1 MLAGGYKSI
10 GHPTKS
16 NRLTKEKAPDSDDK
30 AERLSDKRG
39 PTAFDTVERNLDTAK
54 LKEIENTNPD
64 KHSGSAGGD
73 QDHSLEIVGFGATV
87 SRKNQLTEKQLANKP
102 AQDQIIERE
111 SPTLKASIEESTIT
125 PQGLLERIAA
135 LPLDKQGQLIC
146 TGIGA
151 YWYEIEHQQY
161 EILVAGATG
170 IGKGVGGLLEGAI
183 GLGKCGCELV
193 QFSRELV
200 ENKPIAQEKAAS
212 AGEAFG
218 KLLVGGIRVIEVCDQ
233 YLGGLGA
240 AAYDGDKTK
249 ALRDISWLG
258 HEIDRRWQAMT
269 PAQQTELTTQLGTE
283 TLGGMMLGAGLH
295 RLSKSASLVEKLQE
309 LGTEASQMG
318 GSAREKYA
326 KFIGG
331 MAEEILLK
339 SNGEPITEFARH
351 EIQLT
356 GKPFGD
362 WPYLNEKPAPEMI
375 RQVTSVSCVSA
386 CGEFLSNGRIRQA
399 ELIERL
405 GAPTLLEELAG
416 ELGPHW
422 KGHFTQEASLEQ
434 LLKLSYW
441 SAGLRNKFT
450 GKIELA
456 HSVIVEGVSKEGHII
471 VLDPW
476 EATRYEMTK
485 EDFVHHWNGCAV
497 YRPGKK

>member
-1 MLAGGYKSI
+1 M
-10 GHPTKS
+10 
-16 NRLTKEKAPDSDDK
+16 SDLESKPETDK
-30 AERLSDKRG
+30 AEKAAENHASK
-39 PTAFDTVERNLDTAK
+39 AFDAVQRNLDSVK
-54 LKEIENTNPD
+54 LKEIHNANPD
-64 KHSGSAGGD
+64 RHSGTAGGD

-87 SRKNQLTEKQLANKP
+87 SRKNQLTERELATKS
-102 AQDQIIERE
+102 AQDVA
-111 SPTLKASIEESTIT
+111 SAKDAPTLKASIEATAIT
-125 PQGLLERIAA
+125 PQGVLEKIAS
-135 LPLDKQGQLIC
+135 LPLDKQAQLVR

-151 YWYEIEHQQY
+151 YWHEIDHQQY

-170 IGKGVGGLLEGAI
+170 IGKGVSGLLEGAI
-183 GLGKCGCELV
+183 SLGKCAGDLA

-200 ENKPIAQEKAAS
+200 ENKPIAQEKAAKT
-212 AGEAFG
+212 GEAFG
-218 KLLVGGIRVIEVCDQ
+218 KLLAGGIKVVEACDH

-240 AAYDGDKTK
+240 AAYEGDNTK

-258 HEIDRRWQAMT
+258 HELDRRWQAMT
-269 PAQQTELTTQLGTE
+269 PAQQTEIATQIGTD

-295 RLSKSASLVEKLQE
+295 RLSRSASIVEKLQE

-326 KFIGG
+326 KFIGR
-331 MAEEILLK
+331 MTEEILSK
-339 SNGEPITEFARH
+339 SKNESIAEVTRH

-362 WPYLNEKPAPEMI
+362 WPYFNEKPAPEMI
-375 RQVTSVSCVSA
+375 RQTTSVSCVSA
-386 CGEFLSNGRIRQA
+386 CGEFLSSGRIGQA

-405 GAPTLLEELAG
+405 GAPSLLEELAG
-416 ELGPHW
+416 ELGPNW
-422 KGHFTQEASLEQ
+422 KGHFTSEASLEH
-434 LLKLSYW
+434 LLKLDYW

-456 HSVIVEGVSKEGHII
+456 HSVIVQGVSKEGHIV

-485 EDFVHHWNGCAV
+485 ENFVYHWNGCAV
-497 YRPGKK
+497 YWPGKK